1 MVVEPVV
8 AVNVDPPLVTTPTI
22 GAVVTGVAPDS
33 DEYRVV
39 VPIVESTV
47 VEDSAIPVTSVS
59 VEIATG
65 PPAPAPPAP
74 PEVLCK
80 MSAPYIYVNFPAAET
95 H

>member
-1 MVVEPVV
+1 M